1 MIFKDRLDAAEQLV
15 PHLKHIK
22 GPGVVFAVPR
32 GGVPMGRYVAH
43 FLGWPLRP
51 LLIKK
56 IGHPQNPEY
65 AIGAVT
71 LDGVE
76 MDSIPAD
83 VSETYLEQEARKL
96 TGLLK
101 QRQQAYG
108 FFDADK
114 SLAGKT
120 VLVIDDGVAT
130 GRTLLAG
137 ITWLKRKNPDSIILA
152 VPVAASEALDKLE
165 AVCDR
170 VICLYQPEEFFGVGQ
185 FYESFPQVE
194 DEDVEKELAASR

>member
-1 MIFKDRLDAAEQLV
+1 
-15 PHLKHIK
+15 
-22 GPGVVFAVPR
+22 
-32 GGVPMGRYVAH
+32 
-43 FLGWPLRP
+43 
-51 LLIKK
+51 
-56 IGHPQNPEY
+56 
-65 AIGAVT
+65 
-71 LDGVE
+71 
-76 MDSIPAD
+76 
-83 VSETYLEQEARKL
+83 LEQEARRL

-101 QRQQAYG
+101 QRHQAYG